1 VIDDVLEYT
10 GDATVMG
17 KNLGDDLREG
27 KATLPLIAAMQRGT
41 QAERETIQ
49 NAIETGNVDMLD
61 AVIAIVRKTGS
72 LEVARSAA
80 QQEAKRA
87 IAAAQQLPG
96 GPHTDCLVQ
105 LASQLLD
112 RNH

>member
-1 VIDDVLEYT
+1 
-10 GDATVMG
+10 MG

-41 QAERETIQ
+41 AVERETIQ
-49 NAIETGNVDMLD
+49 QAIESGDVGMLD
-61 AVIAIVRKTGS
+61 EVIRIVKTTGA
-72 LEVARSAA
+72 LDVARLAA
-80 QQEAKRA
+80 QAEAMRA
-87 IAAAQQLPG
+87 VEAASRLPE
-96 GPHTDCLVQ
+96 GPHRECLVH